1 MKKISLLTT
10 AFIIFAFELF
20 ALGGGTSN
28 ADFLKI
34 GVGARPEAMGEAFTG
49 VADDANAAFW
59 NPGGIATIDR
69 WNLTFMHLM
78 WYQETYYEFASL
90 VIPIDNFTN
99 IGLSFNYLGV
109 PSFNSTIDIFNNKMD
124 NKDAPSSYDM
134 AITASF
140 AHNFGNLYTKDFTIG
155 NISLGANITY
165 IKRELLGKQLPG
177 FLLFDL
183 GFIANITESMSAGLA
198 IQDIGSST
206 GEDNTPLSVKFGASY
221 NFVLSKEFSILICG
235 DINKPVDTKNPDYKV
250 WFSNLG
256 TEIKFFEMLFL
267 RGGYKIGNSDESF
280 SAGAGFAIPDL
291 FSIDYAFSPHRELGD
306 SHRISLSIKIGEK
319 IPRPSIGA
327 PRPPEKVVAVAGD
340 RVVSIGWEP
349 NPEANITGYN
359 IYYKEKKADKF
370 IKLNKEPIM
379 EEAKY
384 KAVLNN
390 DIEYEFVV
398 TAINNRNLESIYSE
412 KATAKPTRYAVTK
425 PARVTGVM
433 ARIEGSNIIVMW
445 NESQDKNVIGYNL
458 YYKKASDAKYKKLNK
473 TVLKEAKAT
482 LGGLSTGVEYNFI
495 VTSIGKDGTE
505 SDFSESVTAKLTGE
519 EEYY

>member
-1 MKKISLLTT
+1 MKKVSL
-10 AFIIFAFELF
+10 FITVLIIYASQVL

-49 VADDANAAFW
+49 VSDDANAAFW
-59 NPGGIATIDR
+59 NPAGLATIDR
-69 WNLTFMHLM
+69 WNLTFMHLI
-78 WYQETYYEFASL
+78 WYQETNYEFASIVMPL
-90 VIPIDNFTN
+90 DNFTN

-109 PSFNSTIDIFNNKMD
+109 PSFNSTIDIYNNKIAE
-124 NKDAPSSYDM
+124 DAPSSYDM
-134 AITASF
+134 AITATF
-140 AHNFGNLYTKDFTIG
+140 ARNFGNLYTKDFTIG
-155 NISLGANITY
+155 NISVGGNITY
-165 IKRELLGKQLPG
+165 IKRQLLGKQLPG
-177 FLLFDL
+177 SFLFDL
-183 GFIANITESMSAGLA
+183 GLIANITEAMSAGLA

-206 GEDNTPLSVKFGASY
+206 GEDNTPLSVKAGASY
-221 NFVLSKEFSILICG
+221 NFVLSKEFSILVCG
-235 DINKPVDTKNPDYKV
+235 DVNKPIDTKNPDYKS
-250 WFSNLG
+250 WFANLG
-256 TEIKFFEMLFL
+256 VEIKFFEILFL
-267 RGGYKIGNSDESF
+267 RGGYKIGNPDESF
-280 SAGAGFAIPDL
+280 SVGGGLGVPDL
-291 FSIDYAFSPHRELGD
+291 FSIDYAFSPHSELGD
-306 SHRISLSIKIGEK
+306 SHRISASIKLGEK
-319 IPRPSIGA
+319 IARPSIGA

-359 IYYKEKKADKF
+359 IYYKEKKSDKF

-412 KATAKPTRYAVTK
+412 KVTAKPTKYAVQK
-425 PARVTGVM
+425 PAKVTGVS
-433 ARIEGSNIIVMW
+433 ARIENGNIIILW
-445 NESQDKNVIGYNL
+445 NESSDKNVIGYNL
-458 YYKKASDAKYKKLNK
+458 YYKKSSDAKYKKLNK
-473 TVLKEAKAT
+473 TILKEAKAT

-495 VTSIGKDGTE
+495 VTSISKDGTE
-505 SDFSESVTAKLTGE
+505 SDYSESVTAKLTGE